1 MSLRNRRALKNFGR
15 RLHRSGAALSQLSG
29 CQSGKCGFQI
39 ATLNNTIV
47 SMITVLSPAKSLD
60 FQSPVECKAFT
71 LPSFSG
77 KSRELIGILKKK
89 SEKEIRSLMSV
100 SESWR
105 KKMRTV
111 SKLKAS
117 RKPGPSSRQAAY
129 AFKGDV
135 YLGLDFPSLKTSDR
149 TYAQKHLRILSGL
162 YGILQ
167 PLDLIAPHRLE
178 MGTALKNAKGK
189 SLYAFWNGTQTK
201 VLNRDAASDGTP
213 YLLNLASE
221 EYFKSIDRKALK
233 LEVVT
238 PRFLDSKDGKNYR
251 VMSFYATVER
261 RYGDGLSKIVS
272 KNRMRCWISA

>member
-1 MSLRNRRALKNFGR
+1 
-15 RLHRSGAALSQLSG
+15 
-29 CQSGKCGFQI
+29 
-39 ATLNNTIV
+39 
-47 SMITVLSPAKSLD
+47 MITVLSPAKSLD
-60 FQSPVECKAFT
+60 FQSPVKCKAFT

-100 SESWR
+100 SESLAEENAERYQNW
-105 KKMRTV
+105 
-111 SKLKAS
+111 KAS
-117 RKPGPSSRQAAY
+117 RKPGPSSRQAAF

-135 YLGLDFPSLKTSDR
+135 YLGLDFPSLKATDR

-178 MGTALKNAKGK
+178 MGTALKNDKGK

-238 PRFLDSKDGKNYR
+238 PRFLDSKDGKDYR
-251 VMSFYATVER
+251 VMSFYAKRSRGAMARWVIENR
-261 RYGDGLSKIVS
+261 IEEPDSILSFSEDGYRYDASRS
-272 KNRMRCWISA
+272 ESNRPAFIRSHTN